1 MTRQRAAALLTAA
14 VVGLAGCSG
23 TVATPSITPVPTFR
37 PVTPAPASAAPA
49 SAASASA
56 APASAAPASAAAR
69 TYKFDFHNWTENS
82 PYAHSITTV
91 LQEKVLPK
99 VPYVQMKFY
108 NGNGDAQT
116 QQANVDLMIAD
127 KPDMI
132 LFYPAAASAGA
143 GAAFKAAGQKC
154 VSINVF
160 TDGCEYFNLS
170 NQAIGTDT
178 ANILG
183 PIAKTKGWN
192 ASNTTVVIGNNS
204 TAPPE
209 INNCVTYFYST
220 IAPYLGMQTVD
231 PASIKAD
238 TTTITPTAFQFD
250 TKSQTEPAF
259 KAMLN
264 AAPNIKTPNV
274 ILYTVNNDATNGA
287 WRALTQAGFTD
298 DHILIGG
305 LGGDASGIK
314 AVRTTGSPWAAEGD
328 IFYAYWGIY
337 FTAMAIAILNGSDP
351 PQITASPQLILTQAN
366 VDQYHQAG
374 SDTELTK
381 LPPLVPDNQYL
392 AESPASL
399 AFLQAIEPK
408 PEGLPA
414 K

>member
-1 MTRQRAAALLTAA
+1 MIPRLERAAALMVAAALT
-14 VVGLAGCSG
+14 VGACSG
-23 TVATPSITPVPTFR
+23 AVSSPSVTPVPTFR
-37 PVTPAPASAAPA
+37 SATPT
-49 SAASASA
+49 SASV
-56 APASAAPASAAAR
+56 APTVKPTAPPAR
-69 TYKFDFHNWTENS
+69 AYKFDFMNWTENS

-99 VPYVQMKFY
+99 ASNVQIKFY

-127 KPDMI
+127 KPDMV

-154 VSINVF
+154 ISINVF
-160 TDGCEYFNLS
+160 TEGCIYFNLS
-170 NQAIGTDT
+170 NQGIGTDT
-178 ANILG
+178 ANIIG
-183 PIAKTKGWN
+183 PIAKAKGWD

-209 INNCVTYFYST
+209 INNCVTYFYAT
-220 IAPYLGMQTVD
+220 IAPFLGMQVVD
-231 PASIKAD
+231 PAKIVAD
-238 TTTITPTAFQFD
+238 TVNVSPTAFQFD
-250 TKSQTEPAF
+250 SKSQTEPAY
-259 KAMLN
+259 KALLN

-287 WRALTQAGFTD
+287 WRALTQAGFTN

-314 AVRTTGSPWAAEGD
+314 NVRTTGSPWAAEGD

-337 FTAMAIAILNGSDP
+337 FTAMGIAVLNGATP
-351 PQITASPQLILTQAN
+351 PQITASPQLILTQKN

-374 SDTELTK
+374 SDTELTM

-392 AESPASL
+392 ADNPASL
-399 AFLQAIEPK
+399 AFLQAITPK

-414 K
+414 P